1 MCIRDRLIHIVRG
14 AKYIA
19 VFDCPKI
26 SKHRALVQKLIQILH
41 TAVYRTVIYLSLI
54 HIFTTN
60 SVTAEHMWPIMTPL
74 TTSIDMLLTFLEMIS
89 TKPIESIA
97 PKNAAAIMASEL
109 TRMAFPSKNT
119 ITSATTILA
128 PDDMPSTKGPAIGL

>member
-1 MCIRDRLIHIVRG
+1 
-14 AKYIA
+14 
-19 VFDCPKI
+19 
-26 SKHRALVQKLIQILH
+26 
-41 TAVYRTVIYLSLI
+41 
-54 HIFTTN
+54 
-60 SVTAEHMWPIMTPL
+60 MTPL

-119 ITSATTILA
+119 ITSATIILA